1 MKKQFS
7 AFFQNKYAIIIAL
20 SFFMIG
26 FCAYGK
32 MTVMVFYFTYVC
44 NNAALVSIA
53 ATLGLAAAIVG
64 SGFVGAW
71 VFSWLKDKG
80 KCLIFCYGL
89 SGLFAVIG
97 YFLTPGSTL
106 WFITFAISQVM
117 HCAGIGH
124 AYGIVGDTVDV
135 GKYKSG
141 VRVDG
146 FISSF
151 VSLMMKA
158 AAQSAP
164 RSSSR
169 GWALRAMCRMLRR
182 RPPSRTS

>member
-1 MKKQFS
+1 
-7 AFFQNKYAIIIAL
+7 
-20 SFFMIG
+20 
-26 FCAYGK
+26 

-53 ATLGLAAAIVG
+53 ATLGLVAAIVG
-64 SGFVGAW
+64 SGFVGSW
-71 VFSWLKDKG
+71 VFSWLKNKG

-135 GKYKSG
+135 GEYKSG

-158 AAQSAP
+158 GGAVGPAVLLAWMGAAGCADGHRPERHEHRHEPHHGSLLPAHRDLQP
-164 RSSSR
+164 V
-169 GWALRAMCRMLRR
+169 LRPHAGEA
-182 RPPSRTS
+182 

>member
-1 MKKQFS
+1 ME
-7 AFFQNKYAIIIAL
+7 
-20 SFFMIG
+20 
-26 FCAYGK
+26 
-32 MTVMVFYFTYVC
+32 FY
-44 NNAALVSIA
+44 
-53 ATLGLAAAIVG
+53 
-64 SGFVGAW
+64 
-71 VFSWLKDKG
+71 
-80 KCLIFCYGL
+80 FCYGL
-89 SGLFAVIG
+89 SGLFAVMG

-169 GWALRAMCRMLRR
+169 GWALRAMCRMLCR